1 MLVHAPWAT
10 PDPSKFQG
18 ATAMQPP
25 YDRYCTGALQLLG
38 TAKQRAGREPE
49 PEPGAGGGDAI
60 AEWWLRV
67 KEGLW
72 QQQELVLVLTEGGH
86 PVVTRSRHRNA
97 TPSTGRTTP
106 THVWLHLDLGKQVPD
121 NTPNRKGVMRA
132 INKLKSRL

>member
-49 PEPGAGGGDAI
+49 PEPGADGGDAN

-67 KEGLW
+67 KKGLW
-72 QQQELVLVLTEGGH
+72 QQQELVLVLTEGGYQV
-86 PVVTRSRHRNA
+86 PRSRHRNA
-97 TPSTGRTTP
+97 IPSTGRTTP